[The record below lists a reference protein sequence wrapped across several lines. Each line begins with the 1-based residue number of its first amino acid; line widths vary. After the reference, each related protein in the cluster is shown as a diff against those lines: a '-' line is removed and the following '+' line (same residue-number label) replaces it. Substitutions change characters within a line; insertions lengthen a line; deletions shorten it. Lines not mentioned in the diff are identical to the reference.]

1 MNTWTDANGVETRIR
16 DLDDQHLVN
25 IIRWLERTTF
35 AAGGGSGPDDFWYE
49 ETDGTDH
56 ECYVPL
62 LREAVRRGLK
72 V

>member
-35 AAGGGSGPDDFWYE
+35 AAGGGPGPDDFW
-49 ETDGTDH
+49 
-56 ECYVPL
+56 
-62 LREAVRRGLK
+62 
-72 V
+72 